1 MPDHEGEDE
10 QSIEDAGQEK
20 NEQQNNSQGLFMSKE
35 AKTNGLDPA
44 PQKSAGRKGST
55 SEYPMLDLR
64 EVCDFAQTIRSK
76 GVEAET
82 MPTVAKATGYASPTS
97 TGFYRRIVAARLF
110 QLLQAPGAA
119 LTPLALDYF
128 KPELGEAKS
137 RALKQAVRS
146 VASYQPL
153 LEKYQGKKLVVD
165 NIENAIARSSDLT
178 DECALLCA
186 KCFVQSLRFAGE
198 LDGDDVLLASA
209 KATAPAE
216 LEQPQ
221 ITRSA
226 IPPQLQTTS
235 DLETYYL
242 TLDAASKRRVIV
254 QAPAAVTAAELKR
267 IQDWLSFQLLI
278 TEMGATEP

>member
-1 MPDHEGEDE
+1 MTKENELVKPDP
-10 QSIEDAGQEK
+10 SPPKPTA
-20 NEQQNNSQGLFMSKE
+20 
-35 AKTNGLDPA
+35 
-44 PQKSAGRKGST
+44 RKGST
-55 SEYPMLDLR
+55 SEYPMVDLR
-64 EVCDFAQTIRSK
+64 EVCDFAQTIREK

-82 MPTVAKATGYASPTS
+82 MPTVAKASGYASPTS

-110 QLLQAPGAA
+110 QLLQPQGAA

-128 KPELGEAKS
+128 KPESDDAKS

-153 LEKYQGKKLVVD
+153 LEKYLGKKLVVD
-165 NIENAIARSSDLT
+165 NIENAIARSSDLN
-178 DECALLCA
+178 DDCALLCA

-198 LDGDDVLLASA
+198 LDGDDVLLASV
-209 KATAPAE
+209 KVSAPAE
-216 LEQPQ
+216 VQQ
-221 ITRSA
+221 QQQTARSA
-226 IPPQLQTTS
+226 ITSQLQTTG

-242 TLDAASKRRVIV
+242 TLDANRKRRVVV

-278 TEMGATEP
+278 SEMDSTEPE